1 MNALGPDVIILG
13 SDIVEE
19 GTSNASNE
27 ACLSCLEG
35 LKVHTALIM
44 FTEIM
49 TDSGMSVSLHIQKVS
64 WQRGCRQQV

>member
-1 MNALGPDVIILG
+1 MIQIQDTAL
-13 SDIVEE
+13 
-19 GTSNASNE
+19 
-27 ACLSCLEG
+27 LEG

-64 WQRGCRQQV
+64 RQRRCRQQV